1 MMKPV
6 GDNELEISEGDDE
19 PSLGSTS
26 HGSGG
31 PISYMIPVVSACGEM
46 IHDCEGDEHDGQ
58 EPDDE
63 DEIHDGREP
72 DFEDGPG
79 SGECASGPN
88 R

>member
-1 MMKPV
+1 
-6 GDNELEISEGDDE
+6 
-19 PSLGSTS
+19 
-26 HGSGG
+26 
-31 PISYMIPVVSACGEM
+31 MIPVVSACGEM

-72 DFEDGPG
+72 DFGDGPG